1 MTEQEKKARQEIRNL
16 SMFDSIYID
25 QQFAG
30 ERRMLEMLG
39 ALNRTIESMHTFVYL
54 YDGSELE
61 HQHTDYTL
69 SEVESLL
76 SELEVMREDLFS
88 NSVNWNRI
96 CELGFDHVDRIEA
109 LEKNYQ
115 KPIDNSEKKV

>member
-1 MTEQEKKARQEIRNL
+1 MTKKEIKARQEIRNL

-96 CELGFDHVDRIEA
+96 CELGFEHCDNIENLLRNLQKSVD
-109 LEKNYQ
+109 K
-115 KPIDNSEKKV
+115 